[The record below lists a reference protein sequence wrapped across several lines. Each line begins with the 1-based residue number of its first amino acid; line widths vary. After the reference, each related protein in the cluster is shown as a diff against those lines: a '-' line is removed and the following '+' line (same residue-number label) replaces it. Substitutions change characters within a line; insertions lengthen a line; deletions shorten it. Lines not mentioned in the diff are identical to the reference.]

1 MCYCRQKSMLVGFD
15 PESSS
20 SLYCRMFCAPD
31 QVRLIWCLD
40 KGPDL
45 FNDPSAV
52 CRKPLSPG
60 KIQECLLGLRAK
72 ARPKAA
78 VTHLFV
84 IPEPAAYLGPPTTA
98 PPSLCSTN
106 SKPGAPPPT
115 TTTKH
120 LKPHH
125 ETHPIT
131 DKFSFALP
139 FSCYVTLDI

>member
-1 MCYCRQKSMLVGFD
+1 MLVIFE

-20 SLYCRMFCAPD
+20 SSYYRFNTYSIVCYRMVCAPD
-31 QVRLIWCLD
+31 QVRIIWCLD
-40 KGPDL
+40 KGSHL

-60 KIQECLLGLRAK
+60 EIQECLLGAQ

-84 IPEPAAYLGPPTTA
+84 IPEPAAHLGPPTTA

-106 SKPGAPPPT
+106 SKPGGPRPPPPRFPSLIVKST
-115 TTTKH
+115 QSQIKSH
-120 LKPHH
+120 LHFH
-125 ETHPIT
+125 FLAT
-131 DKFSFALP
+131 
-139 FSCYVTLDI
+139 